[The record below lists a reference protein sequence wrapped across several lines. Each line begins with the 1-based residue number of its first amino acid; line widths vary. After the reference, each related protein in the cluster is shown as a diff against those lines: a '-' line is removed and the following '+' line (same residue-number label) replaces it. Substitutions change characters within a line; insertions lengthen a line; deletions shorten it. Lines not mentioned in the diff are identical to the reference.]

1 MDMPRTSI
9 WRPPRILSDA
19 DARSTFQHAILCWIT
34 QDTELKVFDRLK
46 FGPAEE
52 IGDEDDTGHGVEF
65 FGGGACDFAEICGQ
79 LRDGHF
85 SRRIC
90 RNRPCH
96 PPAIIL
102 RPAGVMS
109 P

>member
-46 FGPAEE
+46 VGPAEE
-52 IGDEDDTGHGVEF
+52 VGDEDDTGHGVEF

-85 SRRIC
+85 FEEDMPEQALPSSGDNFEASRSDE
-90 RNRPCH
+90 P
-96 PPAIIL
+96 
-102 RPAGVMS
+102 
-109 P
+109 